1 MNKILVDTNVLIYS
15 IDEDSKYFDSAQKI
29 FSEELEL
36 YTTSKNLSE
45 FLTVVTRFSQNS
57 LSLKEA
63 LLVIEDFI
71 NTMTILYPTKETFLV
86 FRDLLKKYQPVGLQI
101 HDYEIL
107 SIGLANQIDTV
118 ATFNEKDFKKS

>member
-45 FLTVVTRFSQNS
+45 FLTVVT
-57 LSLKEA
+57 
-63 LLVIEDFI
+63 
-71 NTMTILYPTKETFLV
+71 
-86 FRDLLKKYQPVGLQI
+86 
-101 HDYEIL
+101 
-107 SIGLANQIDTV
+107 
-118 ATFNEKDFKKS
+118 